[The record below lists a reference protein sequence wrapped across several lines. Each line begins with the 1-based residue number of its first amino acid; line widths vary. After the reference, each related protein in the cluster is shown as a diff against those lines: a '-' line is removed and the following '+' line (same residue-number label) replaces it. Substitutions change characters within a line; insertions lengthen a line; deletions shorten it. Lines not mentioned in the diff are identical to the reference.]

1 MVSFWNIYWVIYHK
15 FWQDFRQFLTHKCIH
30 CVIFGY
36 TFSDFCKI
44 TNRLIVK
51 RWKKIKYLNKIEEN
65 RTKPGNPYYLVLFEN
80 RTKPGT
86 VLSET
91 VLSGDL
97 YYGTMFAN
105 ISLGDF
111 SQENFFR
118 GSEKIMLISGCSL
131 PGHTACQNNLA

>member
-1 MVSFWNIYWVIYHK
+1 MAIRS
-15 FWQDFRQFLTHKCIH
+15 Q
-30 CVIFGY
+30 
-36 TFSDFCKI
+36 TFAII
-44 TNRLIVK
+44 TNRPIVK
-51 RWKKIKYLNKIEEN
+51 CCKKLNIPTKYEKT
-65 RTKPGNPYYLVLFEN
+65 RTKPGNPYYLVLFETG
-80 RTKPGT
+80 TKPGT

-91 VLSGDL
+91 VLSGDPL

-131 PGHTACQNNLA
+131 PGHIACQNNLA